1 MNHVIPHCLFY
12 HIMYQIMDDCFF
24 LLVFIYFVYGFFFPK
39 KGAGLHPSVF
49 FFITESCVPSFS
61 LLPFSLTSHNMAK
74 SWAFLLHDSSLS
86 PSSSKPIN
94 SHHIPSRDQKGTP
107 AVQIPFLIQEPQCWS
122 YSATWNWT
130 CVLSRFWIQ
139 IPQPPHL
146 VWSYIVCPD
155 EPELKGDPV
164 CGCTV
169 IVFTLWEG
177 WGLREGEGKRCISYW
192 SSARRMGVL
201 YNVELVSCVLW
212 CKNDG
217 NELLFLF
224 YDLTVSVTWI
234 TAIYSESKF
243 VCIIMTH
250 QDR

>member
-139 IPQPPHL
+139 IPQPPPSRL
-146 VWSYIVCPD
+146 VIYCVSRWAWTKRGSS
-155 EPELKGDPV
+155 
-164 CGCTV
+164 
-169 IVFTLWEG
+169 LWMYCYCFHSMGGVGVEG
-177 WGLREGEGKRCISYW
+177 GRGKAVY
-192 SSARRMGVL
+192 
-201 YNVELVSCVLW
+201 
-212 CKNDG
+212 
-217 NELLFLF
+217 
-224 YDLTVSVTWI
+224 
-234 TAIYSESKF
+234 
-243 VCIIMTH
+243 
-250 QDR
+250 